1 MIKLARPDYLRQ
13 MRERIDH
20 AEAGTVFIPSDFVDI
35 AEAAK
40 VNMCLKR
47 LKESGELTGLKR
59 GVYTKPRYSTLL
71 NKEVPVH
78 SDDVAKAM
86 ARNFGWTI
94 VPCGDTA
101 LNLLGLSTQVPAV
114 WSYVSD
120 GPYRSYTV
128 DGIKLQFKHTDRK
141 SEIVGLSEETALVI
155 QALRAIGKENI
166 TQKDIKKL
174 SGKLD
179 EAEKSRILLEGQR
192 AAAWIY
198 EAIKRICKGENP

>member
-1 MIKLARPDYLRQ
+1 MARPDYLKQ

-47 LKESGELTGLKR
+47 LKESGELTVLKR
-59 GVYTKPRYSTLL
+59 GVYMKPRYSTLL
-71 NKEVPVH
+71 NRAVPAH

-120 GPYRSYTV
+120 GPYRSYAV

-155 QALRAIGKENI
+155 QALRAIGKESI

-179 EAEKSRILLEGQR
+179 ETEKSRLLLEGQR

-198 EAIKRICKGENP
+198 EAIKQICKGETT

>member
-1 MIKLARPDYLRQ
+1 MKRPDYLKQ
-13 MRERIDH
+13 IRERINQ
-20 AEAGTVFIPSDFVDI
+20 AETGAVFIPSDFADI
-35 AEAAK
+35 AETAK

-47 LKESGELTGLKR
+47 LKESGELTNLKR
-59 GVYTKPRYSTLL
+59 GVYMKPRHSTLL
-71 NKEVPVH
+71 DQPVPAR

-86 ARNFGWTI
+86 TRNFGWTI
-94 VPCGDTA
+94 IPCGDTA

-120 GPYRSYTV
+120 GPYRNYTV

-141 SEIVGLSEETALVI
+141 SEIIGLSEKTALVI

-166 TQKDIKKL
+166 TPKDIKKL

-179 EAEKSRILLEGQR
+179 EAEKSRLLLEGQR

-198 EAIKRICKGENP
+198 EAIKRICKGEHR

>member
-1 MIKLARPDYLRQ
+1 MKRPDYLKQ
-13 MRERIDH
+13 IRERINQ
-20 AEAGTVFIPSDFVDI
+20 AETGAVFIPSDFADI

-47 LKESGELTGLKR
+47 LKESGDLTSLKR
-59 GVYTKPRYSTLL
+59 GVYMKPRYSTLL
-71 NKEVPVH
+71 NQPVPAR

-101 LNLLGLSTQVPAV
+101 LNLLGLSTQIPVV

-141 SEIVGLSEETALVI
+141 SEIIGLSEKTALVI

-174 SGKLD
+174 SGKLN
-179 EAEKSRILLEGQR
+179 ETEKARLLSEGQR
-192 AAAWIY
+192 AVAWIY
-198 EAIKRICKGENP
+198 EEIKRLCKGENQ

>member
-1 MIKLARPDYLRQ
+1 MARPNYLKQIRK
-13 MRERIDH
+13 RIDH
-20 AEAGTVFIPSDFVDI
+20 AEVGTVFIPSDFADI

-59 GVYTKPRYSTLL
+59 GVYMKPRYSTLL
-71 NKEVPVH
+71 NQSVPAR

-94 VPCGDTA
+94 VPCGDAA
-101 LNLLGLSTQVPAV
+101 LNLLGLSTQIPAV

-141 SEIVGLSEETALVI
+141 SEIIGLSEKTALVI

-166 TQKDIKKL
+166 TQRDIKKL

-179 EAEKSRILLEGQR
+179 EAEEKRLLLEGQR

-198 EAIKRICKGENP
+198 EAIKRICKGEHQ

>member
-1 MIKLARPDYLRQ
+1 MARPDYLRQ

-20 AEAGTVFIPSDFVDI
+20 TEAGTVFIPSDFADI

-47 LKESGELTGLKR
+47 LKESGELTSLKR
-59 GVYTKPRYSTLL
+59 GVYMKPRYSTLL
-71 NKEVPVH
+71 DQPVPAR
-78 SDDVAKAM
+78 SDDVANAM

-101 LNLLGLSTQVPAV
+101 LNLLGLSTQVPVV

-120 GPYRSYTV
+120 GPYRNYTV
-128 DGIKLQFKHTDRK
+128 EGAKLQFKHTDRK
-141 SEIVGLSEETALVI
+141 SEIIGLSGKTALVI
-155 QALRAIGKENI
+155 QALRAIEKGNI

-179 EAEKSRILLEGQR
+179 ETEKKRLLLEGQR

-198 EAIKRICKGENP
+198 EAIKQICKGENK

>member
-1 MIKLARPDYLRQ
+1 MKRPDYLKQ
-13 MRERIDH
+13 IRERINQ
-20 AEAGTVFIPSDFVDI
+20 AENGAVFIPSDFADI
-35 AEAAK
+35 AETAK

-47 LKESGELTGLKR
+47 LKESGELTNLKR
-59 GVYTKPRYSTLL
+59 GVYMKPRHSLL
-71 NKEVPVH
+71 LDQPVPAR

-94 VPCGDTA
+94 IPCGDTA

-120 GPYRSYTV
+120 GPYRNYTV

-141 SEIVGLSEETALVI
+141 SEIIGLSEKTALVI

-166 TQKDIKKL
+166 TPKDIKKL

-179 EAEKSRILLEGQR
+179 EAEKSRLLLEGQR

-198 EAIKRICKGENP
+198 ETIKQICKGEDK

>member
-1 MIKLARPDYLRQ
+1 MTRPDYLRQ
-13 MRERIDH
+13 IRERIDH
-20 AEAGTVFIPSDFVDI
+20 AEAGTVFIPSDFADI

-47 LKESGELTGLKR
+47 LKESGELTSLKR
-59 GVYTKPRYSTLL
+59 GVYMKPRYSALL
-71 NKEVPVH
+71 NQPVPAR

-101 LNLLGLSTQVPAV
+101 LNLLGLSTQIPAV

-120 GPYRSYTV
+120 GPYRRYTV

-141 SEIVGLSEETALVI
+141 SEIIGLSENTALVI

-166 TQKDIKKL
+166 TQKDLKKL

-179 EAEKSRILLEGQR
+179 ESEKSRLLLEGQR

-198 EAIKRICKGENP
+198 EAIKRICKGENQ

>member
-1 MIKLARPDYLRQ
+1 MARPDYLRQ

-20 AEAGTVFIPSDFVDI
+20 AEAGTVFIPSDFADI
-35 AEAAK
+35 TEAAK

-47 LKESGELTGLKR
+47 LKESGDLTSLKR
-59 GVYTKPRYSTLL
+59 GVYMKPRYSALL
-71 NKEVPVH
+71 NQPVPAR

-101 LNLLGLSTQVPAV
+101 LNLLGLSTQIPAV

-128 DGIKLQFKHTDRK
+128 DGIKLQFNHTDRK
-141 SEIVGLSEETALVI
+141 SEIIGLSEKAALVI
-155 QALRAIGKENI
+155 QALRAVGKENI

-179 EAEKSRILLEGQR
+179 EAEKSRLLLEGQR

-198 EAIKRICKGENP
+198 EAIKRICKGENQ

>member
-1 MIKLARPDYLRQ
+1 MARPDYLRQ
-13 MRERIDH
+13 MRERVGH
-20 AEAGTVFIPSDFVDI
+20 AEAGTAFVPSDFADI

-47 LKESGELTGLKR
+47 LKESGELTSLKR
-59 GVYTKPRYSTLL
+59 GVYMKPRYSTLL
-71 NKEVPVH
+71 EQPVPAH

-101 LNLLGLSTQVPAV
+101 LNLLRLSTQIPAV

-120 GPYRSYTV
+120 GPYRNYTV

-141 SEIVGLSEETALVI
+141 SEIIGLSEKTALVI
-155 QALRAIGKENI
+155 QALRTIGKEYHAEGY
-166 TQKDIKKL
+166 KKL

-179 EAEKSRILLEGQR
+179 KAEKSRLLLEGQR
-192 AAAWIY
+192 ATAWIY
-198 EAIKRICKGENP
+198 EAIKRICKGENQ

>member
-1 MIKLARPDYLRQ
+1 MVRPDYLRQ

-20 AEAGTVFIPSDFVDI
+20 AETGTVFIPSDFADI

-47 LKESGELTGLKR
+47 LKESGKLTSLKR
-59 GVYTKPRYSTLL
+59 GVYMKPRYSTLL
-71 NKEVPVH
+71 NQAVPAR

-101 LNLLGLSTQVPAV
+101 LNLLGLSTQVPVV

-120 GPYRSYTV
+120 GPYRNYTV
-128 DGIKLQFKHTDRK
+128 EGAKLQFKHTDRK
-141 SEIVGLSEETALVI
+141 SEIIGLSEKTALVI
-155 QALRAIGKENI
+155 QALRTIGKENI

-179 EAEKSRILLEGQR
+179 KAEKSRLLLEGQR

-198 EAIKRICKGENP
+198 EAIKQICKGE

>member
-1 MIKLARPDYLRQ
+1 MTRPDYLRQ
-13 MRERIDH
+13 IRERIDH
-20 AEAGTVFIPSDFVDI
+20 AEAGTVFIPSDFADI
-35 AEAAK
+35 AEATK

-47 LKESGELTGLKR
+47 LKESGELTSLKR
-59 GVYTKPRYSTLL
+59 GVYMKPRYSALL
-71 NKEVPVH
+71 NQPVPAR

-101 LNLLGLSTQVPAV
+101 LNLLGLSTQIPAV

-120 GPYRSYTV
+120 GPYRRYTV

-141 SEIVGLSEETALVI
+141 SEIIGLSENTALVI

-166 TQKDIKKL
+166 TQKDLKKL

-179 EAEKSRILLEGQR
+179 ESEKSRLLLEGQR

-198 EAIKRICKGENP
+198 EAIKRICKGENQ

>member
-1 MIKLARPDYLRQ
+1 MARPDYLRQ

-20 AEAGTVFIPSDFVDI
+20 AEAGTVFIPSDFADI

-47 LKESGELTGLKR
+47 LKESGELTSLKR
-59 GVYTKPRYSTLL
+59 GVYMKPRYSTLL
-71 NKEVPVH
+71 NQPVPAR
-78 SDDVAKAM
+78 SDDIAKAM

-120 GPYRSYTV
+120 GPYRGYTV

-141 SEIVGLSEETALVI
+141 NEIIGLSEKTALII
-155 QALRAIGKENI
+155 QALRAIGKGNI

-174 SGKLD
+174 SGKLN
-179 EAEKSRILLEGQR
+179 ETEKARLLSEGQR
-192 AAAWIY
+192 AVAWIY
-198 EAIKRICKGENP
+198 EEIKRLCKGENQ

>member
-1 MIKLARPDYLRQ
+1 MRPDYLRQ

-20 AEAGTVFIPSDFVDI
+20 AETGTVFIPSDFADI

-47 LKESGELTGLKR
+47 LKESGKLTSLKR
-59 GVYTKPRYSTLL
+59 GVYMKPRYSTLL
-71 NKEVPVH
+71 NQAVPAR

-101 LNLLGLSTQVPAV
+101 LNLLGLSTQVPVV

-120 GPYRSYTV
+120 GPYRNYTV
-128 DGIKLQFKHTDRK
+128 EGAKLQFKHTDRK
-141 SEIVGLSEETALVI
+141 SEIIGLSEKTALVI
-155 QALRAIGKENI
+155 QALRTIGKENI

-179 EAEKSRILLEGQR
+179 KAEKSRLLLEGQR

-198 EAIKRICKGENP
+198 EAIKQICKGE

>member
-1 MIKLARPDYLRQ
+1 MARPDYLRQ
-13 MRERIDH
+13 IRERVDH
-20 AEAGTVFIPSDFVDI
+20 AEAGTVFIPSDFADI

-47 LKESGELTGLKR
+47 LKESGELTSLKR
-59 GVYTKPRYSTLL
+59 GVYMKPRYSTLL
-71 NKEVPVH
+71 NQPVPAR
-78 SDDVAKAM
+78 SDDIAKAM

-120 GPYRSYTV
+120 GPYRGYTV

-141 SEIVGLSEETALVI
+141 NEIIGLSEKTALII
-155 QALRAIGKENI
+155 QALRAIGKGNI

-174 SGKLD
+174 SGKLN
-179 EAEKSRILLEGQR
+179 ETEKARLLSEGQR
-192 AAAWIY
+192 AVAWIY
-198 EAIKRICKGENP
+198 EEIKRLCKGENQ

>member
-1 MIKLARPDYLRQ
+1 MARPDYLRQ
-13 MRERIDH
+13 MRERVGH
-20 AEAGTVFIPSDFVDI
+20 AEAGTAFVPSDFADI

-47 LKESGELTGLKR
+47 LKESGELTSLKR
-59 GVYTKPRYSTLL
+59 GVYMKPRYSTLL
-71 NKEVPVH
+71 EQPVPAH

-101 LNLLGLSTQVPAV
+101 LNLLRLSTQIPAV

-120 GPYRSYTV
+120 GPYRNYTV

-141 SEIVGLSEETALVI
+141 SEIIRIVG
-155 QALRAIGKENI
+155 ENSLGDPSI
-166 TQKDIKKL
+166 TDDWQREYHAEGYKKL

-179 EAEKSRILLEGQR
+179 KAEKSCLLLEGQR
-192 AAAWIY
+192 ATAWIY
-198 EAIKRICKGENP
+198 EAIKRICKGENQ

>member
-1 MIKLARPDYLRQ
+1 M
-13 MRERIDH
+13 
-20 AEAGTVFIPSDFVDI
+20 FIPSDFADI
-35 AEAAK
+35 AEAVK

-47 LKESGELTGLKR
+47 LKENGELTSLKR
-59 GVYTKPRYSTLL
+59 GVYMKPRYSALL
-71 NKEVPVH
+71 NQPVPARL
-78 SDDVAKAM
+78 DDVAKAM

-128 DGIKLQFKHTDRK
+128 DGVMLQFKHTDRK
-141 SEIVGLSEETALVI
+141 SEIIGLSEKTALVI
-155 QALRAIGKENI
+155 QALRAIGKENL
-166 TQKDIKKL
+166 TQKDVKKL
-174 SGKLD
+174 TGKLD
-179 EAEKSRILLEGQR
+179 EAEKARLLSEGQR

-198 EAIKRICKGENP
+198 ETIKQICKGEQR

>member
-1 MIKLARPDYLRQ
+1 MARPDYLKQ
-13 MRERIDH
+13 IRERINKT
-20 AEAGTVFIPSDFVDI
+20 EAGTVFIPSDFADI

-47 LKESGELTGLKR
+47 LKESGDLTGLKR
-59 GVYTKPRYSTLL
+59 GVYMKPRYSTLL
-71 NKEVPVH
+71 NQPVPAR

-101 LNLLGLSTQVPAV
+101 LNLLGLSTQIPAV

-141 SEIVGLSEETALVI
+141 SEIIGLSEKTALVI

-166 TQKDIKKL
+166 SQKNLKKL
-174 SGKLD
+174 SGKLN
-179 EAEKSRILLEGQR
+179 ESEKSRLLSEGQR
-192 AAAWIY
+192 VAAWIY
-198 EAIKRICKGENP
+198 EAIKRICKGENQ

>member
-1 MIKLARPDYLRQ
+1 

-20 AEAGTVFIPSDFVDI
+20 AEAGTVFIPSDFADI
-35 AEAAK
+35 TEAAK

-47 LKESGELTGLKR
+47 LKESGDLTSLKR
-59 GVYTKPRYSTLL
+59 GVYMKPRYSALL
-71 NKEVPVH
+71 NQPVPAR

-101 LNLLGLSTQVPAV
+101 LNLLGLSTQIPAV

-128 DGIKLQFKHTDRK
+128 DGIKLQFNHTDRK
-141 SEIVGLSEETALVI
+141 SEIIGLSEKAALVI
-155 QALRAIGKENI
+155 QALRAVGKENI

-179 EAEKSRILLEGQR
+179 EAEKSRLLLEGQR

-198 EAIKRICKGENP
+198 EAIKRICKGENQ

>member
-1 MIKLARPDYLRQ
+1 MARPDYLRQ

-20 AEAGTVFIPSDFVDI
+20 AEAGTVFIPSDFADI

-47 LKESGELTGLKR
+47 LKESGELTGLKC
-59 GVYTKPRYSTLL
+59 GVYMKPRYSTLL
-71 NKEVPVH
+71 DQPVPAR

-101 LNLLGLSTQVPAV
+101 LNLLELSTQVPAV

-141 SEIVGLSEETALVI
+141 SEIIGLSEKTALVI
-155 QALRAIGKENI
+155 QSLRAIGKENL
-166 TQKDIKKL
+166 TQKDIKRL
-174 SGKLD
+174 TGKLD
-179 EAEKSRILLEGQR
+179 EAEKSRLLLEGQR

-198 EAIKRICKGENP
+198 EAIKRICKGENQ

>member
-1 MIKLARPDYLRQ
+1 MARPDYLRQ

-59 GVYTKPRYSTLL
+59 GVYMKPRYSTLL
-71 NKEVPVH
+71 NKAVPAH

-128 DGIKLQFKHTDRK
+128 DGVKLQFKHTDRK

-198 EAIKRICKGENP
+198 EAIKRICKGEG

>member
-1 MIKLARPDYLRQ
+1 MKRPDYLKQ
-13 MRERIDH
+13 IRERINQ
-20 AEAGTVFIPSDFVDI
+20 AETGAVFIPSDFADI
-35 AEAAK
+35 AETAK

-47 LKESGELTGLKR
+47 LKESGELTNLKR
-59 GVYTKPRYSTLL
+59 GVYMKPRHSTLL
-71 NKEVPVH
+71 NQPVPAR

-94 VPCGDTA
+94 IPCGDTA

-141 SEIVGLSEETALVI
+141 SEIIGLSEKTALVI

-166 TQKDIKKL
+166 TPKDIKKL
-174 SGKLD
+174 SEKLD
-179 EAEKSRILLEGQR
+179 EAEKSRLLLEGQR

-198 EAIKRICKGENP
+198 ETIKQICKGEDK

>member
-1 MIKLARPDYLRQ
+1 M
-13 MRERIDH
+13 
-20 AEAGTVFIPSDFVDI
+20 FIPSDFADI

-59 GVYTKPRYSTLL
+59 GVYMKPRYSTLL
-71 NKEVPVH
+71 NQPVPAR

-101 LNLLGLSTQVPAV
+101 LNLLGLSTQIPAV

-141 SEIVGLSEETALVI
+141 SEIIGLSEKATLVI

-179 EAEKSRILLEGQR
+179 EAEKKRLLLEGQR

-198 EAIKRICKGENP
+198 EAIKRICKGENQ

>member
-1 MIKLARPDYLRQ
+1 MARPDYLRQ

-20 AEAGTVFIPSDFVDI
+20 AEAGTVFIPSDFADI

-47 LKESGELTGLKR
+47 LKESGELTSLKR
-59 GVYTKPRYSTLL
+59 GVYMKPRYSTLL
-71 NKEVPVH
+71 NQPVPAR

-101 LNLLGLSTQVPAV
+101 LNLLGLSTQIPAV

-141 SEIVGLSEETALVI
+141 SEIIGLSEKAALVI

-179 EAEKSRILLEGQR
+179 EAEISRLLLEGQR

-198 EAIKRICKGENP
+198 EAIKRICKGENQ

>member
-1 MIKLARPDYLRQ
+1 MARPDYLKQIRD
-13 MRERIDH
+13 RIDY
-20 AEAGTVFIPSDFVDI
+20 AEAGTVFIPSDFANI
-35 AEAAK
+35 AEMVK

-47 LKESGELTGLKR
+47 LKESGELACLKR
-59 GVYTKPRYSTLL
+59 GTYMKPRYSSLL
-71 NKEVPVH
+71 NQRVPAH
-78 SDDVAKAM
+78 SDDVARAT

-120 GPYRSYTV
+120 GPYKSYTV
-128 DGIKLQFKHTDRK
+128 DGIHLKFKHTDRK
-141 SEIVGLSEETALVI
+141 NEIIGLSEKTALVI

-166 TQKDIKKL
+166 TQRDIKKL
-174 SGKLD
+174 SERLD
-179 EAEKSRILLEGQR
+179 DVEKSRLLKEGQR

-198 EAIKRICKGENP
+198 ELIVQICKGAQT